1 MADEEPL
8 PTLDQEPDTP
18 PTDGSQVVAQ
28 QGVTRMA
35 TTDAAN
41 VAVGVT
47 GAVYVAD
54 EGTAAPAD
62 IATSPATGWAPVG
75 YISEDG
81 VTESYNIET
90 DDIVAWQN
98 ADVVRKVITS
108 SEVTYGFTMIETNA
122 TSVGLYYGKDVAA
135 AAETHMIGGAL
146 VGKKAFLID
155 VIDGDQ
161 TIRRYIPSGE
171 VTERGEVAIT
181 SGDAIGYEVTLT
193 AYPAASLSGAA
204 VKVDYA
210 EGLA

>member
-1 MADEEPL
+1 MADEEEVPFDL
-8 PTLDQEPDTP
+8 ELDDDQPTPAPFAGET
-18 PTDGSQVVAQ
+18 V
-28 QGVTRMA
+28 GVMMA
-35 TTDAAN
+35 NDAAN
-41 VAVGVT
+41 VNVGVT

-62 IATSPATGWAPVG
+62 IATAPATGWAPVG

-81 VTESYNIET
+81 VTEAYNIET

-108 SEVTYGFTMIETNA
+108 SEVTYGFTMIETNSA
-122 TSVGLYYGKDVAA
+122 SISLYYGKDVAA
-135 AAETHMIGGAL
+135 AAETHMIGGTL
-146 VGKKAFLID
+146 TGKKAFLID

-193 AYPAASLSGAA
+193 AYPASSLSGAA

-210 EGLA
+210 EALA